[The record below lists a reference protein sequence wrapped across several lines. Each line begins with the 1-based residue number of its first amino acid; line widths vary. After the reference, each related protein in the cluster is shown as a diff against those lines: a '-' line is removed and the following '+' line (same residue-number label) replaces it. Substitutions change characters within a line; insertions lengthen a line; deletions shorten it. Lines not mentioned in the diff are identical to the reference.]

1 MDFEQ
6 SLVYELSTINGL
18 AGKVFPQMA
27 EEGTLAPFVVYISS
41 EGEKIMTLSGPTN
54 MTELVCEIHLATE
67 SYEQL
72 KSLSKAVLDRLRSF
86 FQRVIGENGPYIK
99 SISVTE
105 PVEDHDTAMN
115 YHKCSLDIR
124 VRY

>member
-18 AGKVFPQMA
+18 SGKVFPQMA

-41 EGEKIMTLSGPTN
+41 DGEKIMTLSGPTD
-54 MTELVCEIHLATE
+54 MTELTCEVNVVTE

-72 KSLSKAVLDRLRSF
+72 KGHTKAVLDRLRSF
-86 FQRVIGENGPYIK
+86 FQRAIGENGPYIK
-99 SISVTE
+99 SISLTE
-105 PVEDHDTAMN
+105 PIEDIDTALN
-115 YHKCSLDIR
+115 YHKSTLDIR